1 MRLSWKLFFITTP
14 IFVLFL
20 TVFGIWI
27 IQDSF
32 DHSLG
37 QAVEQCMA
45 ENQTFQNSYELT
57 SRALSEEQWNQTT
70 MKKVVS
76 SFHKSREAGDGNA
89 RIYDA
94 DGSIL
99 YEDNGLTLRLERTD
113 KRESDAGKQ
122 TRIETAGQRI
132 MKTLTEEENTGYVV
146 GSQAGQW
153 YVTVVSRSSSG
164 NYIETTRNISSIY
177 ENRDA
182 MYARYQIGVILLTVL
197 VGCVILFI
205 LFFVMRNI
213 QKLSRVTRQFARG
226 QYDARVKIKSE
237 DEVGRLAEDF
247 NWMADAM
254 SRQMEQLQYEV
265 RRQEEFTAAF
275 AHELK
280 TPLTSIIGYADTIRQ
295 MELSKEET
303 DMCADYIFRQG
314 KRLQT
319 LAYKLLEMTMAGNQE
334 ITLQEISV
342 PEFLQEIRKTAAE
355 SLKEKQLTLLAE
367 AEPGLIYGDR
377 DLLASLFLN
386 LVDNA
391 RKASEP
397 GKRIWLTGHQRQG
410 GYLIFVADEGR
421 GIPKDE
427 LARITEAFYM
437 VDKSRSRKEGGAG
450 LGLAL
455 CQKIVELHGA
465 MWRFES
471 EVGQGLRVSVMFWDP
486 ERQEAHNRRDER
498 RTKATRRA
506 LPGRDWRA
514 GHGKDMERK
523 QRLVVTGAKQEG
535 RYEKEETLEAYPGI

>member
-20 TVFGIWI
+20 TFFGTWI

-32 DHSLG
+32 DHSLT

-57 SRALSEEQWNQTT
+57 GHALSEEQWNQTT
-70 MKKVVS
+70 IKKVVS

-89 RIYDA
+89 RIYDT

-99 YEDNGLTLRLERTD
+99 YEDNGLALRLERI
-113 KRESDAGKQ
+113 ESESETGKQ
-122 TRIETAGQRI
+122 TRIETAGQQI
-132 MKTLTEEENTGYVV
+132 MEALTEEENTGYVI

-164 NYIETTRNISSIY
+164 SYIETTRNISSIY

-197 VGCVILFI
+197 VGCVILLI
-205 LFFVMRNI
+205 LFFVMRNM

-334 ITLQEISV
+334 ITMQEISV
-342 PEFLQEIRKTAAE
+342 PEFLQEIRKTATE

-386 LVDNA
+386 LIDNA
-391 RKASEP
+391 RKASKP
-397 GKRIWLTGHQRQG
+397 GKRIWLTGHQRPD

-455 CQKIVELHGA
+455 CQKIIGLHGA

-471 EVGQGLRVSVMFWDP
+471 EPGQGLMISVMFWDP
-486 ERQEAHNRRDER
+486 ERQKPQD
-498 RTKATRRA
+498 RTGGQA
-506 LPGRDWRA
+506 
-514 GHGKDMERK
+514 
-523 QRLVVTGAKQEG
+523 
-535 RYEKEETLEAYPGI
+535 